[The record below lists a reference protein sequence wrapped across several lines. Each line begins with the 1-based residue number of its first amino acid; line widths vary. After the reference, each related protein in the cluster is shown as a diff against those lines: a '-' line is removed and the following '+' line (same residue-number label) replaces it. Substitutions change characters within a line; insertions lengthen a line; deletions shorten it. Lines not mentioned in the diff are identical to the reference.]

1 MVSRIQ
7 RYFVLE
13 SLLQAEFTTVSVLE
27 SELLDIHMQ
36 RGADGFEVANLGIHR
51 LCGAWA
57 QVSGG
62 TRAALVVEDH
72 LPVLRD
78 APRPDIILDHV
89 HVREAG
95 ATVDCD
101 NRRGGRGFAV
111 SKGGKVHIGCMNQ
124 GCVGLRKLGI
134 GCCRDEKENTA
145 KE

>member
-1 MVSRIQ
+1 MKS
-7 RYFVLE
+7 
-13 SLLQAEFTTVSVLE
+13 T
-27 SELLDIHMQ
+27 
-36 RGADGFEVANLGIHR
+36 DGFEVANLGVHR
-51 LCGAWA
+51 LCGTWA

-62 TRAALVVEDH
+62 TRAALVVKDH

-124 GCVGLRKLGI
+124 RLCGAAEVGHRMLP
-134 GCCRDEKENTA
+134 
-145 KE
+145 